1 MTMLAFILGAL
12 VSSLLWFMA
21 LTAISARRA
30 DHDALMT
37 ERIEAMR
44 RLIHRYDEDD
54 CA

>member
-1 MTMLAFILGAL
+1 MMLFLFGMLIGFLGAFGP
-12 VSSLLWFMA
+12 LLAM
-21 LTAISARRA
+21 TASAKRHNEEMR
-30 DHDALMT
+30 